1 MLPFSCQQPPRR
13 KKFDPSDEGIVD
25 LSRSALKGGEAPL
38 VEQIRLKSVNL
49 GEKHGIF
56 WKKKIKIKQYT
67 PETKKIYQKLPC
79 FKGSYC
85 VQTIILGVHVSFEK
99 CTFC

>member
-38 VEQIRLKSVNL
+38 VEQMRLKSVNL

-56 WKKKIKIKQYT
+56 WKKKDKN
-67 PETKKIYQKLPC
+67 
-79 FKGSYC
+79 
-85 VQTIILGVHVSFEK
+85 QTIHPRN
-99 CTFC
+99 